1 VQFADAAR
9 LLAQITFDLNLKVTP
24 VLYSWPS
31 KGSFLGYTRDEA
43 NAAWTREHF
52 IEVLN
57 TLRQIPAEQHLL
69 AHSMGNRVAFQG
81 LQLVDRNRFGQ
92 VMLAAP
98 DEDKDLVESQITRF
112 LGRAVRNTLYSS
124 TKDGAL
130 KLSQWIHGESRGGQT
145 GVAGFDSIDA
155 SSVNFSRF
163 GHSYFHDQRDLLND
177 IFLLVEHGLPPNQ
190 RPSIRPAGNGVTWI
204 FQP

>member
-1 VQFADAAR
+1 
-9 LLAQITFDLNLKVTP
+9 
-24 VLYSWPS
+24 
-31 KGSFLGYTRDEA
+31 
-43 NAAWTREHF
+43 
-52 IEVLN
+52 
-57 TLRQIPAEQHLL
+57 
-69 AHSMGNRVAFQG
+69 

-130 KLSQWIHGESRGGQT
+130 KLSQSIHGESRGGQT